1 MSNYVY
7 NDSFTEIS
15 PENEPE
21 KIKASGITNK
31 KLIIIIVACIVASMI
46 IGCFLGALVS
56 GLLNKDKGNYVNTVP
71 VSAPTE
77 KLAENGN
84 FTLADVVDS
93 VKPSVVEIQTEY
105 IVHSHF
111 NAIKSGA
118 GSGVIIGTHLKEDKI
133 IGYNIITNAHV
144 IQGGSANTVATRI
157 RIILSDGSEYNAEI
171 VGIDT
176 FSDIAIL
183 RIAENKRELTCA
195 TLATANSV
203 RVGDGVF
210 AIGNP
215 LGELGG
221 SVTTGIISALDRE
234 IEVDG
239 TKMSLLQTDAS
250 INPGNSGGGLF
261 DMSGRLVG
269 IVNAKSYGTG
279 IEGLGFAIPASDASK
294 VYSDIVKDGFVRGR
308 PHIGAVFAEYFDGT
322 IRVYML
328 ENGYNED
335 VLNVG
340 DKITSVNGVEIT
352 SASQISEIVREHRIG
367 DSLTFVIN
375 RNKEEKT
382 LIVKVY
388 EHNPTK

>member
-15 PENEPE
+15 PDNEPE
-21 KIKASGITNK
+21 KKESGILNK
-31 KLIIIIVACIVASMI
+31 KLIIIGIASLVVAMI
-46 IGCFLGALVS
+46 LGCLLGALIS
-56 GLLNKDKGNYVNTVP
+56 GLMNKDKGNFVNTVP
-71 VSAPTE
+71 VSAPTD
-77 KLAENGN
+77 KLAQKGD
-84 FTLADVVDS
+84 FTLADVIDD
-93 VKPSVVEIQTEY
+93 VKSSVVEIQTEY

-118 GSGVIIGTHLKEDKI
+118 GSGVIIGTHSKDDKV

-144 IQGGSANTVATRI
+144 IQGGNASTVASRI
-157 RIILSDGSEYNAEI
+157 RIILNDGSQYNAEI
-171 VGIDT
+171 VGVDT
-176 FSDIAIL
+176 FSDIAVL
-183 RIAENKRELTCA
+183 RIKEDKRELTCA

-234 IEVDG
+234 IEIDG
-239 TKMSLLQTDAS
+239 GKMTLLQTDAS

-279 IEGLGFAIPASDASK
+279 IEGLGFAIPAQDASK
-294 VYSDIVKDGFVRGR
+294 VYSDIVRDGFVRGR
-308 PHIGAVFAEYFDGT
+308 PHIGVVFAEYFDGT

-335 VLNVG
+335 ALNVG
-340 DKITSVNGVEIT
+340 DKITSIDGVEIT
-352 SASQISEIVREHRIG
+352 SASQISEIVREHKIG
-367 DSLTFVIN
+367 DKLTFVIN

-382 LIVKVY
+382 LIVEVF

>member
-1 MSNYVY
+1 MSNFVY

-15 PENEPE
+15 PDNEPE
-21 KIKASGITNK
+21 KKESGFENK
-31 KLIIIIVACIVASMI
+31 KLIIIGIACIVIALML
-46 IGCFLGALVS
+46 GCLAGALVS
-56 GLLNKDKGNYVNTVP
+56 NMINKSSGHYVNTVP
-71 VSAPTE
+71 VSPPTD
-77 KLAENGN
+77 KLAQTNGSI
-84 FTLADVVDS
+84 TLADVIDS
-93 VKPSVVEIQTEY
+93 VKSSVVEIQTEY

-118 GSGVIIGTHLKEDKI
+118 GSGVIVGTHSNDDKV

-144 IQGGSANTVATRI
+144 IQGANANTVASRI
-157 RIILSDGSEYNAEI
+157 RIILNDGSTYNAEI

-183 RIAENKRELTCA
+183 RIKEDKKELVCA
-195 TLATANSV
+195 SFATANSV
-203 RVGDGVF
+203 RVGDSVF

-239 TKMSLLQTDAS
+239 NKMSLLQTDAS

-279 IEGLGFAIPASDASK
+279 IEGLGFAIPAQDASK

-308 PHIGAVFAEYFDGT
+308 PHIGVVFAEYFDGT
-322 IRVYML
+322 VRVYML
-328 ENGYNED
+328 EEGYNED
-335 VLNVG
+335 SLNVG
-340 DKITSVNGVEIT
+340 DKITSIDGIEIT
-352 SASQISEIVREHRIG
+352 SVSQISEIVREHKIG
-367 DSLTFVIN
+367 DTLTFLIN

-382 LIVKVY
+382 LTVRVM